1 MEPNNLNNQFL
12 DGVDNTKKLL
22 NCLIK
27 NKKINQ
33 EYFSKISNNI
43 NEILNFNTVNIF
55 TAIHNIQ
62 SETDIIY
69 IHCFNVAVISMLI
82 SNWCGYD
89 SLTKEKILEG
99 AITHDIGKLL
109 IDEEILN
116 KESALSN
123 TERAQVSSHTV
134 EGYKMLRDSGLSR
147 DTLSS
152 ILMHHERIDG
162 SGYPLGLRGEKINF
176 YARLIAIADVYEGM
190 TAKRLY
196 RVPFSP
202 GYVINFIKENRDKF
216 DKNIVNVFVEK
227 MNPIKEVQF

>member
-1 MEPNNLNNQFL
+1 
-12 DGVDNTKKLL
+12 
-22 NCLIK
+22 
-27 NKKINQ
+27 
-33 EYFSKISNNI
+33 
-43 NEILNFNTVNIF
+43 
-55 TAIHNIQ
+55 
-62 SETDIIY
+62 
-69 IHCFNVAVISMLI
+69 MLI